1 MFCMIP
7 CVRNAWDGGEMMAQ
21 WYMVSFWVDENTQ
34 TSDKGLLSII
44 YEEYENTKID
54 SGWWWPNSVNILK
67 STVCTRGC
75 SVVSDPLWP
84 HGLQPARL
92 LCPWDFPGKNTG
104 LGYHFLLQGICLT
117 QRLNPCLLH
126 LLHWQVDTLPLSHLR
141 SPQNHSILKK
151 KPLCGN
157 NLTSHFFSISV

>member
-54 SGWWWPNSVNILK
+54 SG
-67 STVCTRGC
+67 
-75 SVVSDPLWP
+75 
-84 HGLQPARL
+84 
-92 LCPWDFPGKNTG
+92 
-104 LGYHFLLQGICLT
+104 
-117 QRLNPCLLH
+117 
-126 LLHWQVDTLPLSHLR
+126 
-141 SPQNHSILKK
+141 
-151 KPLCGN
+151 
-157 NLTSHFFSISV
+157 